1 MTEIAS
7 DEDLFVTQS
16 VFKHAEEN
24 LNVDVVEQLLFG
36 DAESQQLTVRESPR
50 AKSKRR

>member
-1 MTEIAS
+1 MTEITS

-24 LNVDVVEQLLFG
+24 LNVDVVEQLPFG
-36 DAESQQLTVRESPR
+36 DAESPVRESRR